1 MTTSLFIEYVEKY
14 FRSVVGKITELWN
27 GKKEEQAL
35 LFKTHLNEEYSA
47 DLNWGSTEINQ
58 SVVAADVVSLE
69 SSLPLKKRGTITK
82 ATGVLPKIG
91 LKYRKGEKA
100 ITDINVMIAR
110 GADEA
115 TVAGKIFDDTSK
127 VIKGIDVRNEI
138 MFQQALSTGQV
149 LIGDEDGENDGT
161 GIRASF
167 GYKDENTFHAITAA
181 WGGAS
186 ATPQDDLNQLFD
198 QAQKDGN
205 SISDI
210 FIDRKYFDY
219 FRHSSQGKLL
229 YASYAGSLVTNVSN
243 IPVPSRSQFL
253 EALRDE
259 YAATFHIVDSTFRVQ
274 KHDGSY
280 NTVTPWDE
288 GSIIATPSATVGR
301 LVYGTLA
308 EETNPVQGVSYEKSG
323 SYTLVKKFSKTD
335 PLEEFTAGEAMCIP
349 VIDSV
354 DSIYILHADSTGVL
368 TVDPTTLSFT
378 AAADSTG
385 KKVTVHCDTTWTA
398 SRGDDSWVTLSKRGE
413 TLTVKVSAND
423 AQSAAERTATITIT
437 DANSNTATV
446 TVSQAAGN

>member
-1 MTTSLFIEYVEKY
+1 MNASLFIEYVEKY
-14 FRSVVGKITELWN
+14 FRSVVGKVTELWN

-69 SSLPLKKRGTITK
+69 SSLPLKKRGSIRK
-82 ATGVLPKIG
+82 ATGVLPKLG
-91 LKYRKGEKA
+91 MKYRKGEKA

-115 TVAGKIFDDTSK
+115 TIAGKIFDDTSK

-138 MFQQALSTGQV
+138 MFLQGLSTGQV
-149 LIGDEDGENDGT
+149 LIGDADGENDGT
-161 GIRASF
+161 GIRADF

-219 FRHSSQGKLL
+219 FRHSAQGKLL
-229 YASYAGSLVTNVSN
+229 YASYAGSLVTNVAN
-243 IPVPSRSQFL
+243 IPVPSRNQFM

-259 YAATFHIVDSTFRVQ
+259 YSATFHVVNSSFRIQ
-274 KHDGSY
+274 KHNGDY
-280 NTVTPWDE
+280 ETVTPWDE
-288 GSIIATPSATVGR
+288 GSIVATPSATVGC

-308 EETNPVQGVSYEKSG
+308 EETNPVNGVNYEKSG

-335 PLEEFTAGEAMCIP
+335 PLEEFTAGEAMCLP
-349 VIDSV
+349 VIDGV
-354 DSIYILHADSTGVL
+354 DSIYILHADSTGKL
-368 TVDPTTLSFT
+368 TVDPSELSFT
-378 AAADSTG
+378 ASADTTG
-385 KKVTVHCDTTWTA
+385 KKVTVHADSEWTA
-398 SRGDDSWVTLSKRGE
+398 NKGDASWVTLSKRGE

-437 DANSNTATV
+437 DADNNTATITV
-446 TVSQAAGN
+446 TQAA